1 MLLVILFVLL
11 LFAILIGA
19 LIKKFVKWV
28 TSPVVYKT
36 HIEESPN
43 IQEISINKNPC
54 KKSISV

>member
-11 LFAILIGA
+11 LFAILIGT

-36 HIEESPN
+36 HIDEVP
-43 IQEISINKNPC
+43 IS
-54 KKSISV
+54 KK

>member
-28 TSPVVYKT
+28 TSPVAYKT
-36 HIEESPN
+36 HIEEVP
-43 IQEISINKNPC
+43 IS
-54 KKSISV
+54 KK